1 MGKSFKPCRVSPT
14 MSVENNLEDFA
25 KALKS
30 CDTGCAL
37 TGAGIS
43 VGSGIPDFR
52 SENGLWTIYDPGVYG
67 SYQRFVQDPS
77 YFWEM
82 HIDVMH
88 LIQKAAPNPAHSAL
102 AELEDSEYI
111 TGVITQN
118 IDGLHQKAGSK
129 TVYELHGA
137 NETCSCTICGKTY
150 ETQKIADY
158 LFSFEK
164 EELVAL
170 MRKGKEIPTCECGG
184 WIKPDVVLFGEM
196 MPLLPLKA
204 AEKLAASSDIIIV
217 VGSSLQVQPAAAL
230 PFVTKRNG
238 GKILIINKEKTPV
251 DAVATHV
258 IHGDAEIVLP
268 NLVELLQ

>member
-1 MGKSFKPCRVSPT
+1 
-14 MSVENNLEDFA
+14 MSVTTNLKDLA

-37 TGAGIS
+37 TGAGVS

-52 SENGLWTIYDPGVYG
+52 SENGLWTIYDPGVYA
-67 SYQRFVQDPS
+67 SFQRFVQDPS

-102 AELEDSEYI
+102 AELEDSGYI

-118 IDGLHQKAGSK
+118 IDGLHQKAGSE
-129 TVYELHGA
+129 TVYELHGT
-137 NETCSCTICGKTY
+137 NETCSCTVCGKTY
-150 ETQKIADY
+150 ETQKLADH
-158 LFSFEK
+158 LFSFK
-164 EELVAL
+164 KDELVTL

-184 WIKPDVVLFGEM
+184 WIKPDVILFGEM
-196 MPLLPLKA
+196 MPLTPLKA
-204 AEKLAASSDIIIV
+204 AEELAKSSDFIIV

-230 PFVTKRNG
+230 PFVTRRNG
-238 GKILIINKEKTPV
+238 GKISIINKEKTPV
-251 DAVATHV
+251 DAVAAHV
-258 IHGDAEIVLP
+258 IHADAEDILP
-268 NLVELLQ
+268 QLVKLLQ

>member
-1 MGKSFKPCRVSPT
+1 
-14 MSVENNLEDFA
+14 MSMTNDPKDLS

-30 CDTGCAL
+30 CDTGCVL

-52 SENGLWTIYDPGVYG
+52 SENGLWTKYDPGVYA
-67 SYQRFVQDPS
+67 SYQRFIQDPS

-88 LIQKAAPNPAHSAL
+88 LIQKAAPNPAHKAL
-102 AELEDSEYI
+102 AELEDNQYI

-118 IDGLHQKAGSK
+118 IDGLHQKAGSE
-129 TVYELHGA
+129 TVYELHGS
-137 NETCSCTICGKTY
+137 NETCSCIICSKTY
-150 ETQKIADY
+150 KTQKIADH

-164 EELVAL
+164 EELVTL
-170 MRKGKEIPTCECGG
+170 MRKGKEIPTCQCGG

-196 MPLLPLKA
+196 MPLTSLKS
-204 AEKLAASSDIIIV
+204 AEELAASSDIIVV

-230 PFVTKRNG
+230 PFVTKRTG
-238 GKILIINKEKTPV
+238 GAISIINKEPTPV

-258 IHGDAEIVLP
+258 IHEDAEKVLP
-268 NLVELLQ
+268 KLVELLQQ